1 MPFTIFFYINKV
13 VQILVFYI
21 VLCTVLT
28 FFYTIHFYAPIHR
41 QSCPQTREQPELS
54 VGRRANLPNALF
66 ELNAIPR
73 VCPNNYQLPG
83 CVAAIKLLATKRSL
97 ALYNSDWNITRTFG
111 NEMNNIY
118 LTWSILVR
126 CRPKNAC
133 WYIEATMKIWFKC
146 LSATERRLML
156 VQESSSVCP

>member
-41 QSCPQTREQPELS
+41 QSCPQTLEQPELS

-66 ELNAIPR
+66 ELNAILR

-118 LTWSILVR
+118 LTWANLVR
-126 CRPKNAC
+126 CRPKNTC
-133 WYIEATMKIWFKC
+133 WYIEN
-146 LSATERRLML
+146 L
-156 VQESSSVCP
+156 V